1 MIVLCGCSLEVKFLP
16 SKQWSR
22 VRFPSPAL
30 DFFQKS
36 LINKTQ
42 SLNKTMIRSLLKP
55 EFNNPVW
62 DNMSSYLCGH
72 IADQSPFGI
81 MEE

>member
-1 MIVLCGCSLEVKFLP
+1 MTRSSL
-16 SKQWSR
+16 
-22 VRFPSPAL
+22 
-30 DFFQKS
+30 
-36 LINKTQ
+36 KT
-42 SLNKTMIRSLLKP
+42 

-62 DNMSSYLCGH
+62 DNMPSYLCGH

>member
-1 MIVLCGCSLEVKFLP
+1 MSAFQAE
-16 SKQWSR
+16 R
-22 VRFPSPAL
+22 RRFKSDQPL
-30 DFFQKS
+30 LTFFRKS
-36 LINKTQ
+36 LINKTYL
-42 SLNKTMIRSLLKP
+42 LNKTMIRSSLKT

-62 DNMSSYLCGH
+62 DNMPAYLCGH